1 MAYVIPS
8 GQFDAVQAAGLNTL
22 QANVIELLPQL
33 ADRVTHLDTWD
44 DVHFLQVRVDH
55 LRRWYRRGLLCIG
68 DAAHAMSPAGGV
80 GINLAVQDAV
90 ATANIL
96 APALLRGE
104 SPPTRQLR
112 RVQRRRQLP
121 ARVTQ
126 AVQVRALRG
135 LYPKRL
141 GDNILQ
147 CTPIAAPIQPVSSI
161 AFGRRPIHRHRHP
174 PRTRTPV
181 VVALADRGTRPRSP
195 AHDRDAP
202 VVSGF

>member
-1 MAYVIPS
+1 M
-8 GQFDAVQAAGLNTL
+8 QAAGLNTL

-68 DAAHAMSPAGGV
+68 DAAHAMSPTSGV
-80 GINLAVQDAV
+80 GINLAVHDAV

-112 RVQRRRQLP
+112 RVQWRRQLP

-135 LYPKRL
+135 LNPKRL

-161 AFGRRPIHRHRHP
+161 AFGRRTIHRHRHP

-181 VVALADRGTRPRSP
+181 VVVLADRGTRPRST